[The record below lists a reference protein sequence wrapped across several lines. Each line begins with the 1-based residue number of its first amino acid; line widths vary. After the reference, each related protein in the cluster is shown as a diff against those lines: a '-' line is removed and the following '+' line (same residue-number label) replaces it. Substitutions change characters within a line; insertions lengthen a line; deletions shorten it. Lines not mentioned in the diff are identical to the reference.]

1 MTLNEILAKNLLRF
15 NTKNINYE
23 QFARKFIN
31 ILNEQGPKNA
41 DVLAGIQRMKDN
53 VERAD
58 AYQAWK
64 TNLPLGA
71 TVLFKTAEYVSLK
84 GIPQIVEDVF
94 YSNFVTLEKGLV
106 NPEATKARLKTVIK
120 TLTDQGLDMTSPK
133 MSIKIE
139 STATESP
146 AGALPR
152 PKDFPGGKVPSSHSK
167 LDHDYNGKLIYDNI
181 GKATADSTKWI
192 AASNQGNNILA
203 RERGNSVKKY
213 FESLGVTCA
222 IVVTSTIVPNTET
235 RRFTIT
241 AMQEGT
247 QKVISPIET
256 PEIELT
262 VGLTAK
268 IGFST
273 GLTSGN
279 TIVGSVGNRKD
290 DYDSNRAAQAERAKF
305 DQSKLQWQL
314 ANQRD
319 NVESEWRDQVAY
331 DKMEARLARGQS
343 MTPYLYLELGGGFTV
358 LDSTNNRKRL
368 QFELQD
374 SEDSRSNSIA
384 LRLDQAKQIIQQQKV
399 RATGINRVE
408 MNDSDSMGSIPN
420 SLGCTGNFTN
430 GGISSMLNAS
440 QTVGSTLLDVLLGK
454 SFNAWLLGVV
464 NKMPKERATTYDGN
478 DGDPQKAINAQWASL
493 ASDEF
498 SAEAALNFKQLI
510 AACVTAGVAGVAAQK
525 QTDISYWRP
534 GMTFYY
540 DETGKGEGARA
551 WDADYGALNA
561 KTAPKF
567 FAGAKFSE

>member
-53 VERAD
+53 IERAQ

-71 TVLFKTAEYVSLK
+71 TVLFKTAEYVPMPIDPK
-84 GIPQIVEDVF
+84 VVEDVF
-94 YSNFVTLEKGLV
+94 YSNFVTLEKGLS
-106 NPEATKARLKTVIK
+106 NPDATKAKLKNVIEMLK
-120 TLTDQGLDMTSPK
+120 QQGLDLTNPK

-139 STATESP
+139 STATELP
-146 AGALPR
+146 AGTRPR
-152 PKDFPGGKVPSSHSK
+152 SKDFPGGKVPSDRLK
-167 LDHDYNGKLIYDNI
+167 LDHNYGGKLIYDQSGI
-181 GKATADSTKWI
+181 PT
-192 AASNQGNNILA
+192 AASVDWAKTNNQGNYFLA
-203 RERGNSVKKY
+203 EQRGQGVKKY
-213 FESLGVTCA
+213 FESIGVTCP
-222 IVVTSTIVPNTET
+222 IVVTSTIVPNTQK
-235 RRFTIT
+235 RRFIIT
-241 AMQEGT
+241 GMQEGT
-247 QKVISPIET
+247 EKVISPIET

-279 TIVGSVGNRKD
+279 TIVGGVGNRKD
-290 DYDSNRAAQAERAKF
+290 DYDSFQAGKAERAKF
-305 DQSKLQWQL
+305 DQSMQQWQL
-314 ANQRD
+314 ANRRD
-319 NVESEWRDQVAY
+319 GVERPWRDQAAY
-331 DKMEARLARGQS
+331 DAMLARQARGQS

-384 LRLDQAKQIIQQQKV
+384 LRLDQAIQIIGQQKV

-430 GGISSMLNAS
+430 GGIGSMLNAS
-440 QTVGSTLLDVLLGK
+440 QTVGSKLLDVILGK
-454 SFNAWLLGVV
+454 SFNAWLSGVV
-464 NKMPKERATTYDGN
+464 SKMPKQRATTGDGE

-498 SAEAALNFKQLI
+498 SADAALNFKQLI
-510 AACVTAGVAGVAAQK
+510 AACVTAGVTGVAAQK